1 MQRQQ
6 RNLSLAASHGAMS
19 RKIPSKF
26 VSFPPTDMCIYVWV
40 YKVWVYKII
49 IFHSSAK
56 IRSFGDSPESNH
68 HSSDVAVTLL

>member
-40 YKVWVYKII
+40 YKII

>member
-26 VSFPPTDMCIYVWV
+26 VSFPPTDMCIYVR
-40 YKVWVYKII
+40 VYKII